1 MMKVT
6 MTKMIDVIKLQ
17 GVTPIDYRNENG
29 DIISTVILNDSEI
42 DICPSCSGSLYK
54 HGQRSNMFADLPIQN
69 QPVKL
74 EVIRPRYRCKDCHA
88 LVTANLEFIDD
99 KRRATHR
106 LVEFVQDNCL
116 EKTFSEIAEATGLA
130 VNTIKSIT
138 LDYISEL
145 EKTVLFETPTILG
158 IDEISIL
165 GAKRIAIVNLSM
177 NCLFNILPKTN
188 HTCIL
193 SFLRE
198 LSDRNKVEWVLGGK
212 NLLKIEKDIKQ
223 ILPNADLI
231 IIGESENKLIEN
243 YKQSHEQLNQIS
255 LNLTRNYSF
264 EVIRAKLLYNKFS
277 RYVGSINSQ
286 KNTQIE
292 YGANL
297 NTTFE
302 NLINN

>member
-1 MMKVT
+1 
-6 MTKMIDVIKLQ
+6 MTKMIDVINLD
-17 GVTPIDYRNENG
+17 GLTPTDYRNENG
-29 DIISTVILNDSEI
+29 DIIATVVLNDGDI
-42 DICPSCSGSLYK
+42 DICPNCGGKLYK
-54 HGQRSNMFADLPIQN
+54 HGQRSNTFADLPIQN

-74 EVIRPRYRCKDCHA
+74 EVVRPRYRCKDCHA

-106 LVEFVQDNCL
+106 LVEYIQNNCL
-116 EKTFSEIAEATGLA
+116 EKTFSELAENTGLA

-145 EKTVLFETPTILG
+145 EKTVSFETPTILG
-158 IDEISIL
+158 VNELTIL
-165 GAKRIAIVNLSM
+165 DTKRTAVTNLSM

-188 HTCIL
+188 PTCFL

-198 LSDRNKVEWVLGGK
+198 LSDKNKVEWVIGNK

>member
-1 MMKVT
+1 
-6 MTKMIDVIKLQ
+6 MIDVINLD
-17 GVTPIDYRNENG
+17 GLTPTDYRNENG
-29 DIISTVILNDSEI
+29 DIIATVVLNDGDI
-42 DICPSCSGSLYK
+42 DICPNCGGKLYK
-54 HGQRSNMFADLPIQN
+54 HGQRSNTFADLPIQN

-74 EVIRPRYRCKDCHA
+74 EVVRPRYRCKDCHA

-99 KRRATHR
+99 KRRASYR
-106 LVEFVQDNCL
+106 LVEYIQNNCL
-116 EKTFSEIAEATGLA
+116 EKTFSELAENTGLA

-145 EKTVLFETPTILG
+145 ESTVKFETPTIIG
-158 IDEISIL
+158 VDELEIL
-165 GAKRIAIVNLSM
+165 DSKRTAIINLSM
-177 NCLFNILPKTN
+177 NCLFDILPKNTP
-188 HTCIL
+188 TCLL
-193 SFLRE
+193 SLLKR
-198 LSDRNKVEWVLGGK
+198 LNDKNKVEWIVGGK
-212 NLLKIEKDIKQ
+212 SLLKLKSDIKE
-223 ILPNADLI
+223 ILPNVDLI
-231 IIGESENKLIEN
+231 IIGKSENKLIEN
-243 YKQSHEQLNQIS
+243 YKQSHEQLNLIS
-255 LNLTRNYSF
+255 SKLTRNYSF

>member
-1 MMKVT
+1 
-6 MTKMIDVIKLQ
+6 MIDVINLD
-17 GVTPIDYRNENG
+17 GLTPTDYRNENCDIIATVVLNDG
-29 DIISTVILNDSEI
+29 DIN
-42 DICPSCSGSLYK
+42 ICPNCGGKLYK
-54 HGQRSNMFADLPIQN
+54 HGQRSNTFADLPIQN

-74 EVIRPRYRCKDCHA
+74 EVVRPRYRCKDCHA

-99 KRRATHR
+99 KRRASHR
-106 LVEFVQDNCL
+106 LVEYIQNNCL
-116 EKTFSEIAEATGLA
+116 EKTFSELADNTGLA

-158 IDEISIL
+158 VDEISIL
-165 GAKRIAIVNLSM
+165 DAKRMAIVNLSM
-177 NCLFNILPKTN
+177 NCLFNILVKNNT
-188 HTCIL
+188 TCFL
-193 SFLRE
+193 SFLKE
-198 LSDRNKVEWVLGGK
+198 LSDKSKVEWVVGNK
-212 NLLKIEKDIKQ
+212 NLLKIKNDIKQ

-231 IIGESENKLIEN
+231 IIDKSKNKLIEN
-243 YKQSHEQLNQIS
+243 YKISHEQLNQIS

-277 RYVGSINSQ
+277 RYVSSINSQ
-286 KNTQIE
+286 KNKQIE

>member
-29 DIISTVILNDSEI
+29 DIIATVVLNDGDI
-42 DICPSCSGSLYK
+42 DICPNCGGKLYK

-74 EVIRPRYRCKDCHA
+74 EVLRPRYRCKDCHA

-106 LVEFVQDNCL
+106 LVEYIQNNCL
-116 EKTFSEIAEATGLA
+116 EKTFSELAENTGLA

-145 EKTVLFETPTILG
+145 ESTVKFETPTIIG
-158 IDEISIL
+158 VDELEIL
-165 GAKRIAIVNLSM
+165 ETKRTAIINLSM
-177 NCLFNILPKTN
+177 NCLFDILPKNTP
-188 HTCIL
+188 TCFL

-198 LSDRNKVEWVLGGK
+198 LSDRNKVEWVIGNK
-212 NLLKIEKDIKQ
+212 NLLKIEKGIKQ

-231 IIGESENKLIEN
+231 IIGESESKLIEN

>member
-1 MMKVT
+1 

-17 GVTPIDYRNENG
+17 GVTPIDYRNENYELVA
-29 DIISTVILNDSEI
+29 TVSPNQNQIEA
-42 DICPSCSGSLYK
+42 CPNCGGKLYK

-74 EVIRPRYRCKDCHA
+74 EVIRPRYRCKECQS
-88 LVTANLEFIDD
+88 LFTANLEFIDD

-106 LVEFVQDNCL
+106 LIKYVQENCL
-116 EKTFSEIAEATGLA
+116 DKTFSELAETTGLA

-158 IDEISIL
+158 VDEITIL
-165 GAKRIAIVNLSM
+165 DTKRTALLNLGM

-188 HTCIL
+188 PACLL

-198 LSDRNKVEWVLGGK
+198 LSDRNKVEWVIGNK
-212 NLLKIEKDIKQ
+212 NLLKIENNIKQ

-231 IIGESENKLIEN
+231 IIGDSENKLIDN
-243 YKQSHEQLNQIS
+243 YNQSHDQLDLIS
-255 LNLTRNYSF
+255 SKLTRNYSF
-264 EVIRAKLLYNKFS
+264 DVIRAKLLYNKFGRFVS
-277 RYVGSINSQ
+277 SLNQ
-286 KNTQIE
+286 ANKKE
-292 YGANL
+292 YGSHIQTIL
-297 NTTFE
+297 VE
-302 NLINN
+302 I